1 MNIERFEPIAWKRM
15 EFENTPVYVRD
26 CAPGWFVPNRSGDKL
41 LQSALENGWPD
52 SLAALYFSH
61 RLPAGGKS
69 TYSGYDRNLDTNHL
83 RELWFH
89 LTNRC
94 NLACRHCLFSSSP
107 GEQPEIATEKVLHRV
122 DEACAFGCRVFALTG
137 GEPFIHPGFSEI
149 VEAILAHPE
158 THVVV
163 LTNGTCLSQNREKI
177 IRWGSDR
184 FHLQISV
191 DGLPPRHDAMRGAGA
206 FERLHNDVRV
216 LKEIGFPFT
225 VSMCV
230 DAGNVDDMAAVVE
243 IAAEMGASNVHY
255 MWLFIKGRASEERFA
270 PVERIFESLRKADGI
285 AQKLGIILDNIEAFK
300 TQVFAPAGTIH
311 DGTTSGRESA
321 AIGPDGALYPS
332 AALVGVDELAS
343 PLQESLKSSWRK
355 SKIFNRIR
363 ETSAAVLDD
372 PLRFIVGGGDIDHSY
387 TFGGTFVGDDPYWPL
402 YRKIVLWLIT
412 REARPALDDNRP
424 ALRLKM
430 GDISKSCGAHGAV
443 ALVHS
448 NCLLSTAQSDSF
460 ISVREYY
467 SEAARNT
474 KEDILNPVCYPDNM
488 LAHIPE
494 ELRFRGYGCGSPIA
508 DADLRPGQ
516 TVVDL
521 GCGRGVECYIAA
533 RQVGKTGRVIGIDML
548 EPMLEISRTGAK
560 AVAAKLGFNNLE
572 FKKAY
577 LENLPLED
585 NSAERI
591 VSNCVLNLSS
601 HKRKTFSE
609 ILRVLKPGGRLVVS
623 DVVCEVEPDAVIRN
637 DEILRGECIA
647 GAMTHRDLI
656 GILEESGFYG
666 FRLIKRMPYRDIRGH
681 RFFSMTYEASKP
693 EKDELVTVI
702 YRGPLRAV
710 QSAGGGQILFAGIP
724 ARLPKN
730 EAERLE
736 KELVILDSNGMAVNQ
751 KWENSCCCTI
761 ASDTE
766 PDDQP
771 CSCLE
776 ESTSNPLPV
785 VTTGKEM
792 SDCMVCG
799 AALIY
804 LTQEREQ
811 ECHYCGITSYAN
823 AICKNG
829 HFVCDTCHSAEA
841 LALIEHFCQSVD
853 TTDMLEM
860 MQEIRTHPSI
870 PIHGPEHHALVPGI
884 ILATFRNLGGNVSD
898 EMLATGIRRSSQVA
912 GGSCAFSGICGA
924 AAGVGV
930 AFSLILD
937 ANPFKQQERQTVMHV
952 VNRISQ
958 KIAENKAA
966 RCCQRESWI
975 ALRQA
980 AEISREILPLQLHAN
995 AKYRCLQKLQNQYC
1009 MGKACPLGG

>member
-1 MNIERFEPIAWKRM
+1 M

-26 CAPGWFVPNRSGDKL
+26 CDPGWFVPNQGGDKL
-41 LQSALENGWPD
+41 LQSALENGCPD
-52 SLAALYFSH
+52 SLAALHFRH
-61 RLPAGGKS
+61 RLPTGGKS
-69 TYSGYDRNLDTNHL
+69 TYSGRDRHLDTNHL

-94 NLACRHCLFSSSP
+94 NLACRHCLFASSP
-107 GEQPEIATEKVLHRV
+107 SEKLELATEKVLGLV
-122 DEACAFGCRVFALTG
+122 DEACALGCRVFVLTG

-149 VEAILAHPE
+149 VEAILAHPK

-163 LTNGTCLSQNREKI
+163 LTNGTCLAQNREKI

-191 DGLPPRHDAMRGAGA
+191 DGLSPRHDAIRGAGA
-206 FERLHNDVRV
+206 FEKLKKDLQG

-230 DAGNVDDMAAVVE
+230 DAGNVDDMAGVVE
-243 IAAEMGASNVHY
+243 TAAELGASNVHY
-255 MWLFIKGRASEERFA
+255 MWLFIKGRASKDRFA
-270 PVERIFESLRKADGI
+270 PVERIFESLRKADNT
-285 AQKLGIILDNIEAFK
+285 AQKMGITLDNIEAFK

-311 DGTTSGRESA
+311 DGCTSGWESA

-332 AALVGVDELAS
+332 AALVGVNELAT
-343 PLQESLKSSWRK
+343 PLQESLKSGWQK
-355 SKIFNRIR
+355 SRILNRIR

-412 REARPALDDNRP
+412 REARPALDDSRP

-430 GDISKSCGAHGAV
+430 GDVLKSCGAHGPV
-443 ALVHS
+443 AHVHS
-448 NCLLSTAQSDSF
+448 NCLLATAQTDSF
-460 ISVREYY
+460 ISVKEYY
-467 SEAARNT
+467 SEAAHNT

-508 DADLRPGQ
+508 DADLQPGQ

-521 GCGRGVECYIAA
+521 GCGHGVECFIAA

-548 EPMLEISRTGAK
+548 DPMLEKSRTGAK
-560 AVAAKLGFNNLE
+560 AVAARLGYNNLE
-572 FKKAY
+572 FKKGY

-623 DVVCEVEPDAVIRN
+623 DVVCEVEPDAAIRN

-656 GILEESGFYG
+656 GILEESGFHG
-666 FRLIKRMPYRDIRGH
+666 FRLIKRMPYRDIREH
-681 RFFSMTYEASKP
+681 RFFSITYEATKP
-693 EKDELVTVI
+693 VTDGLVSVI

-710 QSAGGGQILFAGIP
+710 QSAGGQILFAGMP

-730 EAERLE
+730 EAERLGPQ
-736 KELVILDSNGMAVNQ
+736 LVILDSNGMAVNQ
-751 KWENSCCCTI
+751 EWENSCCCAI
-761 ASDTE
+761 APDTE
-766 PDDQP
+766 YDDQS
-771 CSCLE
+771 CSCRE
-776 ESTSNPLPV
+776 ESTTHPLPV
-785 VTTGKEM
+785 VITGKKM

-811 ECHYCGITSYAN
+811 ECHYCGTTSYAN

-841 LALIEHFCQSVD
+841 LALIEHLCQSAD
-853 TTDMLEM
+853 KTDMLEL
-860 MQEIRTHPSI
+860 MQEIRTHPAI

-884 ILATFRNLGGNVSD
+884 ILTTFRNLGGNVSD
-898 EMLATGIRRSSQVA
+898 QMLATAIRRSSQVA
-912 GGSCAFSGICGA
+912 GGSCGFSGICGA
-924 AAGVGV
+924 ATGVGV

-937 ANPFKQQERQTVMHV
+937 ANPLKHQERQAVMNV
-952 VNRISQ
+952 VNRVSR
-958 KIAENKAA
+958 KIAENEAA

-975 ALRQA
+975 ALKQA
-980 AEISREILPLQLHAN
+980 AEISGAILPLQLQAN
-995 AKYRCLQKLQNQYC
+995 AEYRCLQKSQNQYC
-1009 MGKACPLGG
+1009 IGKACPLGD